1 MTLKDINK
9 YFLGFDE
16 AQDRINKLHTQMIAK
31 ANVNYPPYNV
41 RKAEDHKYLLEL
53 AVAGFKESEISLEV
67 SKGELVITAQK
78 SEQEEDKDYAGWI
91 HQGIAYR
98 GFTRSFFLDN
108 QYEVLHAELKDGL
121 LKVYLGLQETLK
133 PKRIPIGGQQQLD
146 L

>member
-16 AQDRINKLHTQMIAK
+16 AQARISQLHNHMVSK

-41 RKAEDHKYLLEL
+41 RKAGEHQYLLEL
-53 AVAGFKESEISLEV
+53 AVAGFHEDEITVEV
-67 SKGELVITAQK
+67 AKGELVITAKK
-78 SEQEEDKDYAGWI
+78 SDTESDANYSTWI

-98 GFTRSFFLDN
+98 GFTRVFYLDN
-108 QYEVLHAELKDGL
+108 HYEVLHAELKNGL
-121 LKVYLGLQETLK
+121 LKIYLGLHEDKK
-133 PKRIPIGGQQQLD
+133 PKRIPIGGSRQLE

>member
-16 AQDRINKLHTQMIAK
+16 AQDRLNKLHTQMIAK

-41 RKAEDHKYLLEL
+41 RKTEDHKYLLEL

-78 SEQEEDKDYAGWI
+78 SEQEEDKHYTAWI

-133 PKRIPIGGQQQLD
+133 PKRIPIGGQQHLD